1 MNWGILTP
9 EEFKEFELRRD
20 ILKTKGIVLDYTAE
34 PVKWGSVVEGE
45 PVESGFKLVLN
56 QKYNLDELDTLTEGV
71 VI

>member
-20 ILKTKGIVLDYTAE
+20 MLKTKGVVLDYTAE
-34 PVKWGSVVEGE
+34 PVEG
-45 PVESGFKLVLN
+45 GFKVVLN
-56 QKYNLDELDTLTEGV
+56 EEYDLDELDLMSEAV

>member
-20 ILKTKGIVLDYTAE
+20 ILKTKGVVLDYTA
-34 PVKWGSVVEGE
+34 E

-56 QKYNLDELDTLTEGV
+56 QKYNLDELDTLSNGV
-71 VI
+71 SI